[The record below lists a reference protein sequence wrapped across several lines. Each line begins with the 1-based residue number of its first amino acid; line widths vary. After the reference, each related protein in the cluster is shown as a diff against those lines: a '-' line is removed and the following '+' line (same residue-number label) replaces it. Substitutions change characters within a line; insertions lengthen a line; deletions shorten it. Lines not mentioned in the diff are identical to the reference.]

1 MTYNCF
7 GDDYLYINDFEK
19 FLIREK
25 HASDNTVNAYMKDLE
40 HFEDFVMS
48 RGIARITDV
57 SNSDIVAYLMEL
69 KKQGRSKSTV
79 NRRLT
84 SIRTF
89 YKFLLREGRVKDN
102 PAEDIKSP
110 RIEKKDIEFLSIDEV
125 NKLMTLPDESIKGIR
140 DRAILELM
148 YATGIRASEL
158 IDMKLDD
165 LNMRMGF
172 VKCTGEHSKARIIPI
187 GRPARH
193 ALEDYVYDARPVLL
207 KKSTSEKLFVNY
219 AGESMTRQ
227 GLWKILKEY
236 GEEAGLK
243 IRLTPQALRNSF
255 AVHMLQNGA
264 DIKSIQELM
273 GHEDIAATQAYL
285 AVTKNRIKDVYDR
298 AHPRA

>member
-1 MTYNCF
+1 MNF
-7 GDDYLYINDFEK
+7 NDFET
-19 FLIREK
+19 FLIKEK
-25 HASDNTVNAYMKDLE
+25 HASENTVNAYMKDLE
-40 HFEDFVMS
+40 HFRDFIVS
-48 RGIARITDV
+48 RSIDRLSDV

-89 YKFLLREGRVKDN
+89 YKYLLREGKVREN

-125 NKLMTLPDESIKGIR
+125 NRLMTLPDESTKGIR

-207 KKSTSEKLFVNY
+207 KKSTNERLFVNY

-243 IRLTPQALRNSF
+243 IRLTPQVLRNSF

-273 GHEDIAATQAYL
+273 GHEDIAATQAYR

>member
-1 MTYNCF
+1 M
-7 GDDYLYINDFEK
+7 YINDFEK

-25 HASDNTVNAYMKDLE
+25 QASDNTVNAYMKDLE
-40 HFEDFVMS
+40 HFEDFVVS
-48 RGIARITDV
+48 RGIDRITDV

-89 YKFLLREGRVKDN
+89 YKFLLREGKVREN

-207 KKSTSEKLFVNY
+207 KNSTNEKLFVNY

-243 IRLTPQALRNSF
+243 VRLTPQVLRNSF

>member
-1 MTYNCF
+1 M
-7 GDDYLYINDFEK
+7 YINDFEK

-25 HASDNTVNAYMKDLE
+25 QASDNTVNAYMKDLE
-40 HFEDFVMS
+40 HFEDFVVS
-48 RGIARITDV
+48 RGIDRITDV

-89 YKFLLREGRVKDN
+89 YKFLLREGKVREN

-207 KKSTSEKLFVNY
+207 KNSTNEKLFVNY

-243 IRLTPQALRNSF
+243 IRLTPQVLRNSF

-285 AVTKNRIKDVYDR
+285 AVTKNRIKDVYDS

>member
-89 YKFLLREGRVKDN
+89 YKFLLREGKVKDN

-243 IRLTPQALRNSF
+243 IRLTPQVLRNSF

>member
-1 MTYNCF
+1 
-7 GDDYLYINDFEK
+7 
-19 FLIREK
+19 
-25 HASDNTVNAYMKDLE
+25 
-40 HFEDFVMS
+40 
-48 RGIARITDV
+48 
-57 SNSDIVAYLMEL
+57 
-69 KKQGRSKSTV
+69 
-79 NRRLT
+79 
-84 SIRTF
+84 
-89 YKFLLREGRVKDN
+89 
-102 PAEDIKSP
+102 
-110 RIEKKDIEFLSIDEV
+110 
-125 NKLMTLPDESIKGIR
+125 
-140 DRAILELM
+140 
-148 YATGIRASEL
+148 
-158 IDMKLDD
+158 
-165 LNMRMGF
+165 MGF

-207 KKSTSEKLFVNY
+207 KKSTNEKLFVNY

-243 IRLTPQALRNSF
+243 IRLTPQVLRNSF

>member
-1 MTYNCF
+1 M
-7 GDDYLYINDFEK
+7 YINDFEK

-25 HASDNTVNAYMKDLE
+25 QASDNTVNAYMKDLE
-40 HFEDFVMS
+40 HFEDFVVS
-48 RGIARITDV
+48 RGIDRITDV

-89 YKFLLREGRVKDN
+89 YKFLLREGKVREY

-207 KKSTSEKLFVNY
+207 KNSTNEKLFVNY

-243 IRLTPQALRNSF
+243 IRLTPQVLRNSF

>member
-1 MTYNCF
+1 M
-7 GDDYLYINDFEK
+7 YINDFEK

-25 HASDNTVNAYMKDLE
+25 QASDNTVNAYMKDLE
-40 HFEDFVMS
+40 HFEDFVVS
-48 RGIARITDV
+48 RGIDRITDV

-89 YKFLLREGRVKDN
+89 YKFLLREGKVREN

-207 KKSTSEKLFVNY
+207 KNSTNEKLFVNY

-243 IRLTPQALRNSF
+243 IRLTPQVLRNSF

>member
-1 MTYNCF
+1 M
-7 GDDYLYINDFEK
+7 YINDFEK
-19 FLIREK
+19 FLISEK

-48 RGIARITDV
+48 RGIDRITDV

-89 YKFLLREGRVKDN
+89 YKFLLREGKVREN

-110 RIEKKDIEFLSIDEV
+110 RIEKKDIEFLTIDEV
-125 NKLMTLPDESIKGIR
+125 NKLMTLPDESIKGLR

-207 KKSTSEKLFVNY
+207 KNSTNEKLFVNY

-243 IRLTPQALRNSF
+243 IRLTPQVLRNSF

>member
-1 MTYNCF
+1 MNLIF
-7 GDDYLYINDFEK
+7 GDDELNFNDFET
-19 FLIREK
+19 FLIKEK
-25 HASDNTVNAYMKDLE
+25 HASENTVNAYMKDLE
-40 HFEDFVMS
+40 HFRDFIVS
-48 RGIARITDV
+48 RSIDRLSDV

-89 YKFLLREGRVKDN
+89 YKYLLREGKVREN

-125 NKLMTLPDESIKGIR
+125 NRLMTLPDESTKGIR

-207 KKSTSEKLFVNY
+207 KKSTNEKLFVNY

-243 IRLTPQALRNSF
+243 IRLTPQVLRNSF

-264 DIKSIQELM
+264 DIKSIQQLM

>member
-1 MTYNCF
+1 M
-7 GDDYLYINDFEK
+7 YINDFEK

-40 HFEDFVMS
+40 HFEDFVVS
-48 RGIARITDV
+48 RGIDRITDV

-89 YKFLLREGRVKDN
+89 YKFLLREGKVKEN

-207 KKSTSEKLFVNY
+207 KNSTSEKLFVNY

-243 IRLTPQALRNSF
+243 VRLTPQVLRNSF

>member
-1 MTYNCF
+1 
-7 GDDYLYINDFEK
+7 LYINDFEK
-19 FLIREK
+19 FLIKEK

-40 HFEDFVMS
+40 HFEDFVVS
-48 RGIARITDV
+48 RGIDRITDV

-89 YKFLLREGRVKDN
+89 YKFLLREGKVKEN

-207 KKSTSEKLFVNY
+207 KNSTNEKLFVNY

-243 IRLTPQALRNSF
+243 IRLTPQVLRNSF

>member
-1 MTYNCF
+1 M
-7 GDDYLYINDFEK
+7 YINDFEK

-25 HASDNTVNAYMKDLE
+25 QASDNTVNAYMKDLE
-40 HFEDFVMS
+40 HFEDFVVS
-48 RGIARITDV
+48 RGIDRITDV

-89 YKFLLREGRVKDN
+89 YKFLLREGKVREN

-148 YATGIRASEL
+148 YATGIRASAL

-207 KKSTSEKLFVNY
+207 KNSTNEKLFVNY

-243 IRLTPQALRNSF
+243 IRLTPQVLRNSF

-285 AVTKNRIKDVYDR
+285 AVTKKRIKDVYDR

>member
-1 MTYNCF
+1 M
-7 GDDYLYINDFEK
+7 YINDFEK

-25 HASDNTVNAYMKDLE
+25 QASDNTVNAYMKDLE
-40 HFEDFVMS
+40 HFEDFVVS
-48 RGIARITDV
+48 RGIDRITDV

-89 YKFLLREGRVKDN
+89 YKFLLREGKVREN

-207 KKSTSEKLFVNY
+207 KNSTSEKLFVNY

-243 IRLTPQALRNSF
+243 VRLTPQVLRNSF
-255 AVHMLQNGA
+255 AVHMLQNGT

>member
-243 IRLTPQALRNSF
+243 IRLTPQVLRNSF

>member
-1 MTYNCF
+1 MLNYSF
-7 GDDYLYINDFEK
+7 GDDCLYIEDFEK

-48 RGIARITDV
+48 RGISGVTDV

-89 YKFLLREGRVKDN
+89 YKFLVREGRVKEN

-158 IDMKLDD
+158 IDMKLED

-243 IRLTPQALRNSF
+243 IRLTPQVLRNSF

>member
-1 MTYNCF
+1 M
-7 GDDYLYINDFEK
+7 YINDFEK

-25 HASDNTVNAYMKDLE
+25 QASDNTVNAYMKDLE
-40 HFEDFVMS
+40 HFEDFVVS
-48 RGIARITDV
+48 RGIDRITDV

-89 YKFLLREGRVKDN
+89 YKFLLREGKVREN

-125 NKLMTLPDESIKGIR
+125 NKLMTLPDESTKGIR

-207 KKSTSEKLFVNY
+207 KNSTNEKLFVNY

-243 IRLTPQALRNSF
+243 IRLTPQVLRNSF